1 MKRVLGHVM
10 AGLLGTVTA
19 GVAVAACAHDD
30 STIFIYNVIDPTPT
44 GGQCTFTANPT
55 QSFESFGKLDVA
67 LTGSYDAVFLV
78 GNQLVAQ
85 ADPTVPRTETSIVD
99 LQGAI
104 VRITDVAGHQIAN
117 FTDLA
122 AASIPPASGGT
133 PGYTAIQVTIVNQA
147 TVVNFALPQLPFGSL
162 NELRFITYTKMFG
175 KSLGGQYVESNEFE
189 FPINVC
195 RGCLISFATAD
206 VNLQCNVSNCLG
218 ASTTSTT
225 TTATAPCFVGE
236 DQPVDCSLCRNSNP
250 PIPECNPN
258 ADCLATPADAGTD

>member
-10 AGLLGTVTA
+10 AGLICTVTA
-19 GVAVAACAHDD
+19 GAAVSACAHDD
-30 STIFIYNVIDPTPT
+30 STIFIYNVIAPMPT

-55 QSFESFGKLDVA
+55 QSFESEGTIDVA
-67 LTGSYDAVFLV
+67 LTGGYDAVFLV

-104 VRITDVAGHQIAN
+104 VRITDASGNQIAN

-122 AASIPPASGGT
+122 AGSIPPASGGT
-133 PGYTAIQVTIVNQA
+133 PGYAAMQVTIINQA
-147 TVVNFALPQLPFGSL
+147 TVAKYILPQLPFGNLS
-162 NELRFITYTKMFG
+162 ELRFVTYTKMFG

-189 FPINVC
+189 FPINAC
-195 RGCLISFATAD
+195 RGCLIAFSTAD
-206 VNLQCNVSNCLG
+206 VNLQCNMLNCLG
-218 ASTTSTT
+218 ASTTTT
-225 TTATAPCFVGE
+225 TTTSSPCFPGE
-236 DQPVDCSLCRNSNP
+236 DQPIDCSLCRNSNP

-258 ADCLATPADAGTD
+258 PDCLATALADAGTD